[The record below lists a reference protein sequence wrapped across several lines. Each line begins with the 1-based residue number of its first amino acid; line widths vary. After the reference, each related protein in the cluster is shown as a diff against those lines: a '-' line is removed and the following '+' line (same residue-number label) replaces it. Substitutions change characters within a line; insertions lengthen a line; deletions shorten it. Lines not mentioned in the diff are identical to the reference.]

1 MQRAKNTAKSLL
13 IVLKLQQQDH
23 LKVESTLKKTHFY
36 FKNVATAGRICRSW
50 GKMTGKHPKEWTL
63 LIGTGGYGGP
73 R

>member
-1 MQRAKNTAKSLL
+1 MKRDKNTAKSLL
-13 IVLKLQQQDH
+13 IIPKLQPQDH

-36 FKNVATAGRICRSW
+36 FKNVATAGGYADLGGRRL
-50 GKMTGKHPKEWTL
+50 GKPPKEWIL